1 MRSNG
6 LTLLNFLLL
15 GNSILIGW
23 NSVISSL
30 DFFITKFDQPNLP
43 FFMVIPCNIAT
54 IMFNLLIG
62 NIAKYINPYYRIV
75 FGLFFLAISLILF
88 PISAIVFS
96 NYLGYWIFLL
106 LNFVAN
112 AFLVIVQCSV
122 LALVSAFPNDCM
134 TWLNAGFSVSGVLI
148 TLTRIIL
155 LCIFDESDQY
165 NLICML
171 IYYGISFLFVILSLF
186 VFVKFHKEI
195 EKEKRELKINTD
207 ILSEGETQENFLS
220 ENIEKSDKIEKREDE
235 HFFKLFWSCIKEAFP
250 YSILMFILYS
260 QTFFS
265 FPGLALGYN
274 KLNSSKAWNEVILV
288 MLMNCFDLIGRYSV
302 AFNLFATKV
311 SCSVFV
317 NLRFL
322 FCITFSLLY
331 FQIDFSLINNNYFC
345 IINMILFAFTHGYS
359 NCILF
364 IKGPD
369 IFKNKKKKEIAE
381 YMMAFSMNIGMTV
394 GSLLALAIS
403 Y

>member
-1 MRSNG
+1 MRSTG
-6 LTLLNFLLL
+6 LSLINFLLL

-30 DFFITKFDQPNLP
+30 DFFIVKFDQTSLP
-43 FFMVIPCNIAT
+43 FFMAIPCNIAT

-62 NIAKYINPYYRIV
+62 KIAKYINQYFRIV
-75 FGLFFLAISLILF
+75 FGLLFLSISLILF
-88 PISAIVFS
+88 PISALVFS
-96 NYLGYWIFLL
+96 NSLGYLIFLI

-112 AFLVIVQCSV
+112 AFLVVIQCSV
-122 LALVSAFPNDCM
+122 LALVSTFPNDCM

-148 TLTRIIL
+148 TLIRIIL

-165 NLICML
+165 NFVCML

-186 VFVKFHKEI
+186 VFLKFHRETERSKN
-195 EKEKRELKINTD
+195 ELKINID
-207 ILSEGETQENFLS
+207 ILSEEETQEHFIS
-220 ENIEKSDKIEKREDE
+220 ENIKKLDKVEKTEST
-235 HFFKLFWSCIKEAFP
+235 HFFKLFWLTTQEAFP

-274 KLNSSKAWNEVILV
+274 KLHSSKAWNEVILV
-288 MLMNCFDLIGRYSV
+288 MLMNCFDLFGRYS
-302 AFNLFATKV
+302 ASLNFFSSKV

-317 NLRFL
+317 TLRFL

-331 FQIDFSLINNNYFC
+331 FQIDFLLINNNYFC

-364 IKGPD
+364 IKGPET
-369 IFKNKKKKEIAE
+369 FKTKEKKEIAE
-381 YMMAFSMNIGMTV
+381 YMMAFSMNIGMAV